1 MTDVQL
7 RVLHISDIHCGRPFV
22 AEHVAAAESLA
33 EAMRLDAIVVSGD
46 FAQRAR
52 ALEFR
57 RARAIVSRL
66 EAIAPTLV
74 VPGNH
79 DTAWWRAP
87 FGLGKVSRLHEGYR
101 KYISNDLEPTLR
113 VQGLSIVGMN
123 SAGGMR
129 PRTLTW
135 YPRDW
140 RVKGG
145 LTDDQ
150 LMDAHSRLG
159 ESPAGDVRLLVLHH
173 NVVRGRISNRW
184 GLARPVATL
193 DTIAAMSAHVVCS
206 GHDHEERVELITRP
220 TGRFIVSTAGTLS
233 SRMRKHRPSSLNVIE
248 ADATMISVTA
258 WSYEAGKFVPGP
270 MTASMPR
277 QLTAGTTTA

>member
-1 MTDVQL
+1 MTDALV

-33 EAMRLDAIVVSGD
+33 LALQLDAIVVSGD

-52 ALEFR
+52 VSEFR
-57 RARAIVSRL
+57 ASCDILARLRAV
-66 EAIAPTLV
+66 APTLV

-87 FGLGKVSRLHEGYR
+87 FGWGDASRLHEDYR
-101 KYISNDLEPTLR
+101 KYISEDLEPTLR
-113 VQGLSIVGMN
+113 LPGLSIVGMN
-123 SAGGMR
+123 SAGGMV

-145 LTDDQ
+145 VTAAQ
-150 LMDAHSRLG
+150 LNEARSRLAS
-159 ESPAGDVRLLVLHH
+159 SPPGDVRVLVVHH

-193 DTIAAMSAHVVCS
+193 DAIAAMAPHVVCS

-220 TGRFIVSTAGTLS
+220 KGRFIVSTAGTLS
-233 SRMRKHRPSSLNVIE
+233 SRMRKHRPSSLSVIE
-248 ADATMISVTA
+248 ADATTVSVTA
-258 WSYEAGKFVPGP
+258 WSYEAGRFLPGG
-270 MTASMPR
+270 MRAAMPR
-277 QLTAGTTTA
+277 RG